1 LCHHHRHHPR
11 NQASR
16 LDFRGGGLPSAPS
29 TPTTREIEHLGLI
42 SRVVVPLLLPPPPPP
57 TKLSRDARFRGLP
70 PSTREIERLGSTSRV
85 GDSLLLPP
93 FPPPCKT
100 KCLSSISRVVDPP
113 SAPSTPIHEIEH
125 RGSISRMVDSLSH
138 HHHPRNLVW
147 DGYHP
152 PFSVSHPPY

>member
-1 LCHHHRHHPR
+1 MPTKES
-11 NQASR
+11 NASQER
-16 LDFRGGGLPSAPS
+16 DATKETHGLISQY
-29 TPTTREIEHLGLI
+29 TCEIEHLGLI

-57 TKLSRDARFRGLP
+57 TKLSRDARFCGLP
-70 PSTREIERLGSTSRV
+70 PSTREIECLGSTSRV

-100 KCLSSISRVVDPP
+100 KWLGSISRVVVPP

-125 RGSISRMVDSLSH
+125 RGSISRMVDSPSH
-138 HHHPRNLVW
+138 HHHPQNLVW

-152 PFSVSHPPY
+152 PFSVFHPPY